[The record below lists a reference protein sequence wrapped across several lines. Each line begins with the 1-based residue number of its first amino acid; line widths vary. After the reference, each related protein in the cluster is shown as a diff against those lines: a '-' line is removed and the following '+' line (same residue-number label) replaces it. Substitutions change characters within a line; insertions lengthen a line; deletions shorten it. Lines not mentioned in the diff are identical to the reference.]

1 MYLYERLADEIAT
14 AISSGLLQPGARI
27 PSVRDYATSHQ
38 VSINS
43 VKSAYRVLED
53 RGLITPR
60 PQSGYFVSADLPELA
75 LLPREFSAREDI
87 SLTGVSKLLA
97 VILEL
102 QRNSEFTDLAMACPT
117 GSTFYPTERLKK
129 LTMQVLRGSK
139 TSRDAYAMPP
149 GSKRLRSQIARRGL
163 AMGMMLSDE
172 DIIITHGTMEA
183 LSLAV
188 RASTRAG
195 DTVALETPTFYN
207 LYPMLK
213 DMGRH
218 IVNIPTNPHSGICIE
233 TLEAMA
239 ARGDVSAVITIPSGH
254 NPLGFTMPEEN
265 RRALARIARD
275 YKIAVIED
283 AMYAEL
289 QFGARMVPNVK
300 AFDEGG
306 WVLTCA
312 SYTKTATPDFRL
324 GWLEAGRFREVA
336 AQMKFST
343 TVAEPEF
350 LCETLG
356 IFLENGS
363 YDHHLRHLRRL
374 YDRHIDI
381 VRGCIATC
389 FPEGTRVSRPQAG
402 FILWIEFPASVDT
415 LELFHSA
422 LEEKVIC
429 MPGIVCAGNRS
440 FNNCLRLAVCFEIS
454 EKQLKAL
461 RTLGRLA
468 SSQIE
473 VKKYRL

>member
-1 MYLYERLADEIAT
+1 MYLYEKLADEIT
-14 AISSGLLQPGARI
+14 AAINSGQLQPGSRI
-27 PSVRDYATSHQ
+27 PSVREYASSHQ

-43 VKSAYRVLED
+43 VKSAYRILED
-53 RGLITPR
+53 RGLILPR
-60 PQSGYFVSADLPELA
+60 PQSGYFVSAVLPELA
-75 LLPREFSAREDI
+75 LLPRQFSVRENI

-97 VILEL
+97 KILES
-102 QRNSEFTDLAMACPT
+102 QRHNEFTDLALACPY
-117 GSTFYPTERLKK
+117 GNMFYPVERLKK
-129 LTMQVLRGSK
+129 LTMQVLRAS
-139 TSRDAYAMPP
+139 TSGRDVYAMPP
-149 GSKRLRSQIARRGL
+149 GSRRLRSQIARRGL
-163 AMGMMLSDE
+163 TLGMMLSDE

-213 DMGRH
+213 DLGR
-218 IVNIPTNPHSGICIE
+218 NIASVPTNPQSGMCIDA
-233 TLEAMA
+233 LEEMA
-239 ARGDVSAVITIPSGH
+239 ANGEITAVITIPSGH

-265 RRALARIARD
+265 RRELARIARD
-275 YKIAVIED
+275 YRIAVIED

-289 QFGARMVPNVK
+289 QFGTRLVPNIK

-324 GWLEAGRFREVA
+324 GWLEAGRFSEVA

-374 YDRHIDI
+374 YDRQIDI
-381 VRGCIATC
+381 VRACIATC

-402 FILWIEFPASVDT
+402 FILWIELPEGVDS

-429 MPGIVCAGNRS
+429 MPGLVCAGNRS
-440 FNNCLRLAVCFEIS
+440 FSNCLRLAVCFEMTDKHL
-454 EKQLKAL
+454 EAL

-468 SSQIE
+468 NSQIE
-473 VKKYRL
+473 A